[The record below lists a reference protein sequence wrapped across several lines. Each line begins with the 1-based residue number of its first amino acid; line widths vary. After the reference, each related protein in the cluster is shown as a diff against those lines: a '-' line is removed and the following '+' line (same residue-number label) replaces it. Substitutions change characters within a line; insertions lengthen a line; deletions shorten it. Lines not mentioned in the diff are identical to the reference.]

1 MLITL
6 FIMGIIGLCA
16 GVFASVLNYDTNKDL
31 KEIRKDIDD
40 TRHWIRDE
48 YMKGI
53 KKRDKGIEKG
63 IKEDKK

>member
-6 FIMGIIGLCA
+6 FIMSMIGLCA
-16 GVFASVLNYDTNKDL
+16 GIFASVLNYDTNKDL

-40 TRHWIRDE
+40 TRYWIRDE

-53 KKRDKGIEKG
+53 KKRDKEIEKR
-63 IKEDKK
+63 IKEDEK